1 MIGLLD
7 EEKKH
12 QLKGFAQTLVSI
24 DRDLIEE
31 RNRVQVTVDGL
42 ESYSPKLDRVIT
54 ELKASCVMTELME
67 NVQFND
73 LTLKQHDLYY

>member
-24 DRDLIEE
+24 DRDLVEE

-54 ELKASCVMTELME
+54 EL
-67 NVQFND
+67 
-73 LTLKQHDLYY
+73 